1 MYRAGAS
8 GQETGAEGGPEGE
21 TGGATAAGATV
32 RRGGRALAPMPKLE
46 IHYADHAP
54 LPLPPLHPFPAE
66 KYAAT
71 RRLLLDDGRADVD
84 GFHPAEPCPTALVL
98 RAHDADYVARWTT
111 GQATESERR
120 ASGFPWSPEMVVRS
134 LTSVGATLGAV
145 RSALRHGVGC
155 SLAGGT
161 HHAGR
166 ARASGYCVFNDLA
179 IATYELLATEAARA
193 VLIVDLDVHQGDGTA
208 EILRD
213 EARAFTFS
221 MHGAKNFPRV
231 KIPSSRDVPLPDGT
245 GDDLFLSTLDAELPG
260 LYDAFRPDF
269 VLYQAGVDP
278 LRNDRLGRLALS
290 HEGLAARD
298 RMVFESA
305 RRRGV
310 PIASAQGGGYGKVLA
325 DTVLAHA
332 NVVRAARS
340 VFAG

>member
-1 MYRAGAS
+1 
-8 GQETGAEGGPEGE
+8 
-21 TGGATAAGATV
+21 
-32 RRGGRALAPMPKLE
+32 MPKLE

-54 LPLPPLHPFPAE
+54 LPLPPLHPFPTA
-66 KYAAT
+66 KYIAT
-71 RRLLLDDGRADVD
+71 RKLLQDDGCPDVD
-84 GFHPAEPCPTALVL
+84 SFYPAAACPESLVL

-166 ARASGYCVFNDLA
+166 NRASGYCIFNDLA
-179 IATYELLATEAARA
+179 IATLELLATEAARA
-193 VLIVDLDVHQGDGTA
+193 VLIIDLDVHQGDGTA
-208 EILRD
+208 EILMS

-231 KIPSSRDVPLPDGT
+231 KIPSSRDVPLPDGA
-245 GDDLFLSTLDAELPG
+245 GDDVFLTTLEAELPR
-260 LYDAFRPDF
+260 LYDDFRPDC

-290 HEGLAARD
+290 HDGLSARD
-298 RMVFESA
+298 RMVFASA
-305 RRRGV
+305 RMRGV
-310 PIASAQGGGYGKVLA
+310 PIASAQGGGYGKILA

-340 VFAG
+340 VFAS

>member
-8 GQETGAEGGPEGE
+8 GQESGAKGE
-21 TGGATAAGATV
+21 TGGASAAGATV

-84 GFHPAEPCPTALVL
+84 GFHPAEPCPTKLVL

-111 GQATESERR
+111 GQATEPERR

-179 IATYELLATEAARA
+179 IATLDLLATEAARA

-208 EILRD
+208 EILASD
-213 EARAFTFS
+213 ARAFTFS

-231 KIPSSRDVPLPDGT
+231 KIPSSRDVPLPDGA

-260 LYDAFRPDF
+260 LYDEFRPDF

-305 RRRGV
+305 RCRGV